1 MNRKIENILLGVLWL
16 LGATLGT
23 CFWFN
28 TRFGFNLFS
37 SAHWEYLAMQQATR
51 APISFWFYF
60 SFVAAT
66 FITLFGLYL
75 LIRPRLRKIN
85 FSKPTLHIPQQTTTS
100 VANQQA
106 TVQPVVTPV
115 AEPQTTQSSQPTLTR
130 PPRLNIA
137 PSNTFAP
144 APQTPVA
151 NAPVQHTPQ
160 TAQQST
166 QDGEKLREI
175 FSLAHYIIKKE
186 PRING
191 IQMSVLAIGTDEV
204 LYLGATDI
212 STQQMNYC
220 ADKLSQVF
228 SDTLDGVEIHIN
240 PFVLRPTD
248 SPTPSDTD
256 ILTFDTLSSVRDY
269 MKEHTNP
276 PLPADDDGNFDAY
289 SDYISTVIDYI
300 GKL

>member
-37 SAHWEYLAMQQATR
+37 STHWEYLAMQQATR
-51 APISFWFYF
+51 TPISFWFYF

-66 FITLFGLYL
+66 IITLFGLYL
-75 LIRPRLRKIN
+75 LIRPRFRKIRP
-85 FSKPTLHIPQQTTTS
+85 SKKNITKSTPPTPVSQQQVSQPIQTPAFEQPKIETPTLI
-100 VANQQA
+100 
-106 TVQPVVTPV
+106 
-115 AEPQTTQSSQPTLTR
+115 R

-144 APQTPVA
+144 AQNTAVVNASYTQTTQP
-151 NAPVQHTPQ
+151 
-160 TAQQST
+160 AQQTLHT
-166 QDGEKLREI
+166 QDNEKLREI

-191 IQMSVLAIGTDEV
+191 IQMSVLAIGTDEI
-204 LYLGATDI
+204 LYLGATGI
-212 STQQMNYC
+212 STQQMHSC
-220 ADKLSQVF
+220 VSKLTQIF
-228 SDTLDGVEIHIN
+228 SDTLDDVEIHVI
-240 PFVLRPTD
+240 PFILHATD
-248 SPTPSDTD
+248 VADSHTSD
-256 ILTFDTLSSVRDY
+256 ILIFDTLQSVRDY

-276 PLPADDDGNFDAY
+276 PLTADDDGNFDAY
-289 SDYISTVIDYI
+289 SEYISTVIDYI